1 LTVTAG
7 SASVVSIAGGAGQFT
22 PNGTAFTNALTVF
35 VSDADGNPITSG
47 VTVTFTAPSSG
58 ASGMFRASG
67 NGGVCLASGNGIAV
81 TSCTA
86 TTNAYGIAS
95 SLSFTAIATAGN
107 YNVAVTTTP
116 TLSGSPLS
124 FPEDNT

>member
-1 LTVTAG
+1 
-7 SASVVSIAGGAGQFT
+7 
-22 PNGTAFTNALTVF
+22 
-35 VSDADGNPITSG
+35 
-47 VTVTFTAPSSG
+47 
-58 ASGMFRASG
+58 MFRASG

-107 YNVAVTTTP
+107 YNVAVTTTRHFREARSVSLR
-116 TLSGSPLS
+116 TNLMISGVPSA
-124 FPEDNT
+124 NR